1 MLNGSVQVV
10 FGEESRK
17 SGVSLSR
24 CGRKGQGDPVSAIA
38 LTAVLSCIDLPILNT
53 KVCTTVHKLDHA
65 DLELAGAPV
74 FEYTLSEQA
83 HVRVVSK

>member
-1 MLNGSVQVV
+1 MDASVQVV

-38 LTAVLSCIDLPILNT
+38 LTAVLSCMDLPISDA

-65 DLELAGAPV
+65 LLELAGAPV
-74 FEYTLSEQA
+74 FEYTQSEQA
-83 HVRVVSK
+83 QVRVVSK